1 MNENDANLK
10 ELVKIV
16 INLKNGI
23 LLFRNTL
30 TEACM
35 YKFK

>member
-1 MNENDANLK
+1 MYEKGARLK

-30 TEACM
+30 TEAYM